1 MGVQKV
7 TLAALWRMDSGR
19 SKSESREKVRR
30 AVKSFGQEIIMTWP
44 RVERI
49 DMMTNDLTQDIF

>member
-1 MGVQKV
+1 M
-7 TLAALWRMDSGR
+7 TLAGLWRIGSGR

-30 AVKSFGQEIIMTWP
+30 AVKSSGQEIIMTWP

-49 DMMTNDLTQDIF
+49 DMMTNYLAQDIF